1 MKRKNRCAYLKE
13 KIEVFYRR
21 NKRLI
26 GVVAFG
32 ILLYEFLEN
41 FSAIFEGA
49 ASVLGL
55 LKPVFI
61 GIGIAFITNMPM
73 RFLENR
79 VFKKWK
85 THSIKRFVCMLL
97 SVLFILSIVTVLI
110 FVLIPMLVQSV
121 RLLAENLDEYIAALT
136 SWADGVWHKL
146 NMSDGVEE
154 KVRTVLQ
161 GILSKLDTW
170 LAAAATAA
178 LKVTFNVVTGVFS
191 GIIALIFSMYTLF
204 HKEKLLNQLKKL
216 IHAVFS
222 QKTASRILDVCAR
235 TNNIFNRYFFGM
247 IAECAILG
255 TLCFIGMQIF
265 GFPYPLLISFMVGI
279 TQLAPIIGPWVS
291 GILGALIIL
300 MVNPPMALWF
310 IVFIIAVQQIEENLF
325 YPRVV
330 GNAVG
335 LSGMW
340 VIVAMLLFGGLYGIT
355 GIVLAVPVMAVLYT
369 LLSDWVN
376 TRIKKK
382 EEQMLKEASAQ
393 EESPD

>member
-1 MKRKNRCAYLKE
+1 MKE

-32 ILLYEFLEN
+32 ILLYEFIEN
-41 FSAIFEGA
+41 FSAIWEGA
-49 ASVLGL
+49 GVVLGL

-79 VFKKWK
+79 VLKKWK
-85 THSIKRFVCMLL
+85 AHKIKRFVCMML

-110 FVLIPMLVQSV
+110 FVLIPMLAQSV

-136 SWADGVWHKL
+136 SWADGVWQKL
-146 NMSDGVEE
+146 NMSDSVEAKE
-154 KVRTVLQ
+154 RTVLQ
-161 GILSKLDTW
+161 GILAKLDIWT
-170 LAAAATAA
+170 AAAATAA

-222 QKTASRILDVCAR
+222 QNSASRILDVCAR
-235 TNNIFNRYFFGM
+235 TNNVFNRYFFGM

-255 TLCFIGMQIF
+255 TLCFIGMQII

-279 TQLAPIIGPWVS
+279 TQMAPIIGPWVS

-310 IVFIIAVQQIEENLF
+310 IVFIIAVQQIEVIVF

-376 TRIKKK
+376 TKIKKK

-393 EESPD
+393 EESQE

>member
-1 MKRKNRCAYLKE
+1 MRE
-13 KIEVFYRR
+13 KIGVFYRR

-32 ILLYEFLEN
+32 VLLYEFLEN
-41 FSAIFEGA
+41 FSVIWEGA
-49 ASVLGL
+49 AFVLGL
-55 LKPVFI
+55 MKPVFI
-61 GIGIAFITNMPM
+61 GIMIAFIANMPM

-85 THSIKRFVCMLL
+85 THKIKRPVCMLL
-97 SVLFILSIVTVLI
+97 AVLFILSIVTVLI

-121 RLLAENLDEYIAALT
+121 RLLAENLDDYIAALS

-154 KVRTVLQ
+154 KVRTVMQ

-178 LKVTFNVVTGVFS
+178 LKVTVNVVTGVFS
-191 GIIALIFSMYTLF
+191 GLIALIFSMYALF

-222 QKTASRILDVCAR
+222 QKAASRIMDVCAR
-235 TNNIFNRYFFGM
+235 TNNVFNRYFFGM
-247 IAECAILG
+247 ITECAILG

-279 TQLAPIIGPWVS
+279 TQLAPIIGPWLS

-300 MVNPPMALWF
+300 MVDPPMALWF
-310 IVFIIAVQQIEENLF
+310 ILFIIAVQQIEENLF

-340 VIVAMLLFGGLYGIT
+340 VLVAMLLFGGLFGIT

-376 TRIKKK
+376 KRIKKK
-382 EEQMLKEASAQ
+382 EEQIEAPAE

>member
-1 MKRKNRCAYLKE
+1 MKE
-13 KIEVFYRR
+13 KIGVFYKR

-41 FSAIFEGA
+41 FSAIWESA
-49 ASVLGL
+49 AFVLGL
-55 LKPVFI
+55 IKPVFI
-61 GIGIAFITNMPM
+61 GIGIAFIANMPM

-85 THSIKRFVCMLL
+85 AQKIKRPVCMLL
-97 SVLFILSIVTVLI
+97 AVLFILSIVVVLI
-110 FVLIPMLVQSV
+110 FVIIPMLVQSV
-121 RLLAENLDEYIAALT
+121 RLLAENLDEYMAALS
-136 SWADGVWHKL
+136 SWADGVWHTL
-146 NMSDGVEE
+146 NLSDGVEE
-154 KVRTVLQ
+154 KVRTILQ

-170 LAAAATAA
+170 LATAAAAA
-178 LKVTFNVVTGVFS
+178 LKVTVNVVTGVFN
-191 GIIALIFSMYTLF
+191 GIIALIFSMYALF
-204 HKEKLLNQLKKL
+204 HKEKLLSQIKKL

-222 QKTASRILDVCAR
+222 QRAASRILDVCAR
-235 TNNIFNRYFFGM
+235 TNNVFNRYFFGM
-247 IAECAILG
+247 MAECAILG
-255 TLCFIGMQIF
+255 ILCFMGMQIL

-279 TQLAPIIGPWVS
+279 TQMAPIIGPWAS

-300 MVNPPMALWF
+300 MVDPPMALWF
-310 IVFIIAVQQIEENLF
+310 IVFIVIVQQIEENLF

-340 VIVAMLLFGGLYGIT
+340 VIVAMLLFGGLFGIT

-376 TRIKKK
+376 TRIKRK
-382 EEQMLKEASAQ
+382 EAEQMQ
-393 EESPD
+393 EVPAEEEPPGE

>member
-1 MKRKNRCAYLKE
+1 MKE
-13 KIEVFYRR
+13 KIGVFYKR

-41 FSAIFEGA
+41 FSAIWESA
-49 ASVLGL
+49 AFVLGL
-55 LKPVFI
+55 IKPVFI
-61 GIGIAFITNMPM
+61 GIGIAFIANMPM

-79 VFKKWK
+79 VLKKWK
-85 THSIKRFVCMLL
+85 AQKIKRPVCMLL
-97 SVLFILSIVTVLI
+97 AVLFILSIVVVLI
-110 FVLIPMLVQSV
+110 FVIIPMLVQSV
-121 RLLAENLDEYIAALT
+121 RLLAENLDEYMAALS
-136 SWADGVWHKL
+136 SWADGAWHTL
-146 NMSDGVEE
+146 NLSDGVEE
-154 KVRTVLQ
+154 KVRTILQ

-170 LAAAATAA
+170 LATAAAAA
-178 LKVTFNVVTGVFS
+178 LKVTVNVVTGVFN
-191 GIIALIFSMYTLF
+191 GIIALIFSMYALF
-204 HKEKLLNQLKKL
+204 HKEKLLNQIKKL

-222 QKTASRILDVCAR
+222 QRAASRILDVCAR
-235 TNNIFNRYFFGM
+235 TNNVFNRYFFGM
-247 IAECAILG
+247 MAECAILG
-255 TLCFIGMQIF
+255 ILCFMGMQIL

-279 TQLAPIIGPWVS
+279 TQMAPIIGPWAS

-300 MVNPPMALWF
+300 MVDPPMALWF
-310 IVFIIAVQQIEENLF
+310 IVFIVVVQQIEENLF

-340 VIVAMLLFGGLYGIT
+340 VIVAMLLFGGLFGIT

-376 TRIKKK
+376 ARIKRK
-382 EEQMLKEASAQ
+382 EAEQMQ
-393 EESPD
+393 EVPAEEEPPGE